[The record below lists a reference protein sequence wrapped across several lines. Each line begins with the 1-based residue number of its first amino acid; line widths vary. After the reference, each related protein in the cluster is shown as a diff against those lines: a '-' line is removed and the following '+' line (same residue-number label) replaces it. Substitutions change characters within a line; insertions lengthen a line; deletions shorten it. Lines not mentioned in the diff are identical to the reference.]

1 LLDGEVCSLVFVL
14 QTFLHLKILQIM
26 RDNSFRHKFE
36 MLFYVGKVPWLLN
49 LFAQL
54 KFSVR
59 APYF

>member
-1 LLDGEVCSLVFVL
+1 MVRFAAWSMFYKH
-14 QTFLHLKILQIM
+14 FLHLKILQIM